1 MALGVPRQL
10 QNVMDNNTKLEVS
23 SYQASSL
30 VAFLLVS
37 IENTEIKTPR
47 KQTEIDNLSWNKQEK
62 DDTFSMSR
70 GPSLHMIRHGKL
82 VENV

>member
-30 VAFLLVS
+30 VAFLSVS

-47 KQTEIDNLSWNKQEK
+47 KQTEIDNLS
-62 DDTFSMSR
+62 
-70 GPSLHMIRHGKL
+70 
-82 VENV
+82 